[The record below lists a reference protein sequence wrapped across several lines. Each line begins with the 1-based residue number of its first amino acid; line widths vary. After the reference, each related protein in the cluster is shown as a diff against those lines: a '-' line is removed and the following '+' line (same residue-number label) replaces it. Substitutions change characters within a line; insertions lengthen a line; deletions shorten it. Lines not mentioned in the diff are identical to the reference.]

1 MRAAL
6 IALLLSFATQA
17 GAECGNLC
25 DYNWWKTVTE
35 ALVKVK
41 LDTGINPKNG
51 YIRSNKKGPHE
62 ASLLIACVRL

>member
-1 MRAAL
+1 MRAA
-6 IALLLSFATQA
+6 IMSTDVDIWFA
-17 GAECGNLC
+17 GGGESGNLC

-41 LDTGINPKNG
+41 LDKGINPKNV
-51 YIRSNKKGPHE
+51 YIQSNKKGPQE

>member
-1 MRAAL
+1 MRALLVAL
-6 IALLLSFATQA
+6 MLMFGSQVA
-17 GAECGNLC
+17 AECGNLC
-25 DYNWWKTVTE
+25 DYYWWKTATE

-41 LDTGINPKNG
+41 LDKGINPKNV